1 MAVLGPCHMIYNKDV
16 LVSSLSGKL
25 WKKKSISKTEKLV
38 SGKQLLP
45 FLKKKVS
52 RTNRAIITTIII
64 KKHLRFFE
72 FGATFNF

>member
-1 MAVLGPCHMIYNKDV
+1 MFNNKDV

-45 FLKKKVS
+45 FLKKKKS
-52 RTNRAIITTIII
+52 AAQT
-64 KKHLRFFE
+64 E
-72 FGATFNF
+72 Q